1 MSDMKRSYR
10 DTVIV
15 DAEFKMIVIG
25 NPDVGKSS
33 IIQRMTENKFNSKK
47 SPTYGMDKND
57 MIITKNDTKIKFAI
71 WDTAGQ
77 QNYKHITSNFIN
89 GSSGVF
95 LCFDLTSLNSFLA
108 LEEWVK
114 IVQEKVDNKT
124 LVYVLGNKCDLP
136 PENWTVNK
144 QQIDRF
150 ITMNK
155 ITKYFEVTAD
165 DPGLR
170 QGRHRRQRRFHPDV
184 RSDHPQQRHQET
196 HRPRQRRR
204 QRPEP
209 ALPERNHREEEERW
223 LLLTFA
229 RLHLNIISQ

>member
-89 GSSGVF
+89 GSSGVY
-95 LCFDLTSLNSFLA
+95 LCFDVTSLNSFLA

-124 LVYVLGNKCDLP
+124 LVYLLGNKCDLP
-136 PENWTVNK
+136 QESWTVNR
-144 QQIDRF
+144 QQVDRF
-150 ITMNK
+150 VTMNK
-155 ITKYFEVTAD
+155 ITKYFEVGAAN
-165 DPGLR
+165 PGLCE
-170 QGRHRRQRRFHPDV
+170 GRDRSERGFQSDVWPD
-184 RSDHPQQRHQET
+184 
-196 HRPRQRRR
+196 
-204 QRPEP
+204 
-209 ALPERNHREEEERW
+209 
-223 LLLTFA
+223 
-229 RLHLNIISQ
+229 HLE